1 MITRCTWRMAPLA
14 LAALLVP
21 CGSMAAAEGSGPAG
35 IDSQVQVIRSVYAVG
50 EPVTIQLILQNVSSA
65 PVTIDGECL
74 RPSAFSVTRSADDR
88 SLRARKNSRAEDQQV
103 AARQTYKRTY
113 DLGRHFK
120 ELREA
125 GRYRV
130 IWTCRGIRSR
140 MREVFVAEPYDPEH
154 DKVAVVETGLGT
166 LELVLMPQQAPLH
179 VANFVMLARAGYY
192 DGVTFGK
199 LIPDLEID
207 TGIRGG
213 DVAAD
218 WDQQLPPEID
228 RSILPGRGLVGAVRR
243 QTSMTS
249 ATQFFILLKAQ
260 PGYRG
265 LHTFFAYVRK
275 GDEVLDALNK
285 IGILGDKGVGAF
297 RPAKQVPIR
306 KIEIR
311 AE

>member
-1 MITRCTWRMAPLA
+1 MITRCSWRLAPLA

-21 CGSMAAAEGSGPAG
+21 CGFIAAAEGGGPAG
-35 IDSQVQVIRSVYAVG
+35 IDPQVQVIRPVYPVG
-50 EPVTIQLILQNVSSA
+50 EPVTIELDLHNVSSVPA
-65 PVTIDGECL
+65 TIEGECL
-74 RPSAFSVTRSADDR
+74 RPSAFSVTRSGGGG
-88 SLRARKNSRAEDQQV
+88 SSRARKNSREDDQQV
-103 AARQTYKRTY
+103 PAGKSYTRTY
-113 DLGRHFK
+113 DLSEHFK

-130 IWTCRGIRSR
+130 TWTCRSVSSR
-140 MREVFVAEPYDPEH
+140 MQEIFVAEPYDPER
-154 DKVAVVETGLGT
+154 DKVAVVDTDLGT
-166 LELVLMPQQAPLH
+166 LELVMMPQQAPLH
-179 VANFVMLARAGYY
+179 VENFVMLARAGYF
-192 DGVTFGK
+192 DGVTFSK
-199 LIPDLEID
+199 LIPDLEIES
-207 TGIRGG
+207 GSRGG
-213 DVAAD
+213 DEAAT
-218 WDQQLPPEID
+218 WNLQLPPEID

-260 PGYRG
+260 AGYRG

-285 IGILGDKGVGAF
+285 IGILGDTGFGAF
-297 RPAKQVPIR
+297 RPAKQVSIR